1 MSGKAVFPALF
12 FPLSLCSAPRA
23 SGEWIY
29 LLQPVYDVFI
39 LIRTVTFVVGEI
51 SSLLEAAKIIPDKIK

>member
-39 LIRTVTFVVGEI
+39 LIRAVTFVVGEN
-51 SSLLEAAKIIPDKIK
+51 